1 MTPQELEM
9 LREDLKLLPPM
20 ELAQIAK
27 VLVFDDLGTAK
38 MLHDFLGQAI
48 DERRRDYLTSY
59 ANAQTSFDWPDEER
73 MDIIGQNG
81 NTGDHYEED
90 DYNG

>member
-9 LREDLKLLPPM
+9 LRQDLKLLPPM

-27 VLVFDDLGTAK
+27 VLVFDDLGTAN

-59 ANAQTSFDWPDEER
+59 ANAQTSFDWPDDER
-73 MDIIGQNG
+73 IDIIGQNG
-81 NTGDHYEED
+81 NTGEHYLDKEQK
-90 DYNG
+90 

>member
-27 VLVFDDLGTAK
+27 VLVFDDLGTAQ
-38 MLHDFLGQAI
+38 MLYDYLGEAI
-48 DERRRDYLTSY
+48 NERRRDYLTSY
-59 ANAQTSFDWPDEER
+59 AKTQKSFEWPDETR

-81 NTGDHYEED
+81 NTGDHYDE
-90 DYNG
+90 NN

>member
-9 LREDLKLLPPM
+9 LREDIKLLPPM

-27 VLVFDDLGTAK
+27 VLVFDDLGTAQ
-38 MLHDFLGQAI
+38 MLYDYLGEAI
-48 DERRRDYLTSY
+48 NERRRDYLTSY
-59 ANAQTSFDWPDEER
+59 AKTQKSFDWPDETR